1 MVTALESGRIVDIK
15 PRRLQVLPSET
26 ERNNS
31 IIRIGSLEEIAELFD
46 RIAYETQAKE
56 PQGTYEIWKTIAEE
70 LPDKIPFLQQKA
82 ALVASKNKDEE
93 QSRLGKKVFL
103 FLNTKAILDSLRP
116 FYTQK
121 TDRSELDEI
130 TDLGINTVLD
140 KIFSI
145 NSKESIPEQINA
157 IVKES
162 LENFYIDREEDKI
175 VLPETELGEEDSI
188 RRADRPGLKIKMD
201 EALSTVLTPHE
212 KRVLVCRFALNDSKF
227 DPAHEEPT
235 SITIGANKVAFNI
248 EEYRARTAVE
258 VAQMSGGVSHQAI
271 SETEEKAL
279 QKLRRSKTVNRT
291 LGPYLDRDRSSHK
304 RVEVSSFPIEK
315 VRVRDKKELV
325 GKLVDFGIDQLGDIF
340 KDGPERMMEAWT
352 KQRGRKD
359 LIIFMKR
366 LLWDNSQ
373 LRKLYEN
380 AKAGGIVDGNL
391 LKHIMTRVKAR
402 RDVLDE
408 AIRIRR
414 ESKDIDEKEI
424 TLALFIFVY
433 EKHLAFFTE
442 QAEALGLR

>member
-26 ERNNS
+26 ERNNVV
-31 IIRIGSLEEIAELFD
+31 IRTGSLTEIAELFD
-46 RIAYETQAKE
+46 RIAYRVQLQK
-56 PQGTYEIWKTIAEE
+56 PRGTFEVWEAISEK
-70 LPDKIPFLQQKA
+70 LPDKIPNLQQKA
-82 ALVASKNKDEE
+82 VLAASKSKDGE
-93 QSRLGKKVFL
+93 QSKLGKKVFP
-103 FLNTKAILDSLRP
+103 FLNIKTILESLRP
-116 FYTQK
+116 FYAQK
-121 TDRSELDEI
+121 KDKSELDEI
-130 TDLGINTVLD
+130 TDLSINAVLD
-140 KIFSI
+140 NLSNI
-145 NSKESIPEQINA
+145 NSKESVPEQISA
-157 IVKES
+157 VVKES
-162 LENFYIDREEDKI
+162 LGNFYTGRGEDKV
-175 VLPETELGEEDSI
+175 VLPEAELEEDDSI
-188 RRADRPGLKIKMD
+188 GRGDRPGLKIKMD

-279 QKLRRSKTVNRT
+279 RKLRRSKTVNRT